1 MPRRPKKSVTDE
13 PPKPTTGG
21 LEISDA
27 AFEPKMPGRETIQ
40 VVDPGHG
47 VDLPVVTLTVDDAIL
62 DAITAAVNALNI
74 PATAKIKG
82 LELIEAWIQQ
92 AAAFDAQ
99 FPTVG
104 VELPFFILLDEYTV
118 IVGVQDRVALDA
130 AGLFGCEWKST
141 KGTTKF
147 WNEDKWVASMLRGQ
161 QMSVYGLA
169 QREGYFWWPRLQD
182 EQTVLALEDVGVP
195 EGNKQLVMA
204 MNGPP
209 LWQPKVRKPRIMIR
223 AITKETP
230 SVIWPTSGPGDAIFE
245 ISKARLDDTRA
256 ALLNRADAI
265 RTMRLSKRVPWQLT
279 GMHCE
284 DRFSHEMCP
293 FYEIGEAE
301 GCHRGVHPE
310 TPEAGGGFSEDDPGS
325 KALKAAE
332 SLMHV
337 KLSDPRVVVLSSSS
351 YDDGSK
357 CAEYFRRVTIA
368 GSQINDKT
376 EIQIGTALHMGLACW
391 YNSQKEN

>member
-27 AFEPKMPGRETIQ
+27 AFQPKMPSAGGASASPE
-40 VVDPGHG
+40 
-47 VDLPVVTLTVDDAIL
+47 PVTSQGLQINDAIL
-62 DAITAAVNALNI
+62 DSITAAVNALNI

-118 IVGVQDRVALDA
+118 VVGVQDRVALDA

-169 QREGYFWWPRLQD
+169 QREGYFSWPNVDRASGLICGID
-182 EQTVLALEDVGVP
+182 VPNENHEMIMGQTLGMLGTTI
-195 EGNKQLVMA
+195 G
-204 MNGPP
+204 GCYP
-209 LWQPKVRKPRIMIR
+209 LWRPKVKKPRIMIR

-245 ISKARLDDTRA
+245 ISKKRLDDTRA
-256 ALLNRADAI
+256 ALVNRAAVI

-293 FYEIGEAE
+293 FYEIGEDAA
-301 GCHRGVHPE
+301 CHRGVHPE

-325 KALKAAE
+325 KALRAAE

-337 KLSDPRVVVLSSSS
+337 KLTDPRVVVLSSSS

-357 CAEYFRRVTIA
+357 CAEHFRRVTIS

-376 EIQIGTALHMGLACW
+376 EMQIGTALHMGLAC
-391 YNSQKEN
+391 